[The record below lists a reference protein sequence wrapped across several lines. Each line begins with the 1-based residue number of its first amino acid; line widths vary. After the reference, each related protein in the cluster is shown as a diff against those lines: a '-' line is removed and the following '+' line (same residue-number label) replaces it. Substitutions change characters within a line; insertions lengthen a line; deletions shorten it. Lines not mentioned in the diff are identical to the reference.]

1 MYTLKR
7 FKHESKNNHVV
18 IELDI
23 ESPRET
29 LARWKAGIKK
39 IKNNLR
45 NEFKKHDKSKKK
57 HHFIDIEIE
66 KADGTTKKFT
76 L

>member
-1 MYTLKR
+1 MKR
-7 FKHESKNNHVV
+7 LRHESKNNHIV

-23 ESPRET
+23 ESPKET
-29 LARWKAGIKK
+29 LARWKTGIKK
-39 IKNNLR
+39 LKNNLR
-45 NEFKKHDKSKKK
+45 NAFKKHDKSKKE
-57 HHFIDIEIE
+57 HHFIDVEIE